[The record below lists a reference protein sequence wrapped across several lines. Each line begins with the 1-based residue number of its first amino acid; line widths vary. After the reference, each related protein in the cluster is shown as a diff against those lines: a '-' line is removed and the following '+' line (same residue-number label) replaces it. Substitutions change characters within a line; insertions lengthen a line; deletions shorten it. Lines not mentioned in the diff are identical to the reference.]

1 MYKQASL
8 KLACRL
14 YGARVVKPYR
24 LRQPAVPAGKWFLI
38 FGMMIATAL
47 GVCAQ
52 TPTDAEAAMRRV
64 GRARALAASHNLT
77 AAATE
82 LDAIINSTKDDAI
95 RDVARVMLMNIY
107 LEEANY
113 AKADALL
120 IETFKARSTQKES
133 STRSY
138 FALAGQTINSA
149 RAHLD
154 RYRSFGIN
162 VTEAGLPPEAVND
175 LDHLRLLL
183 ERVVEQAKEIISN
196 DPKRSDAAAL
206 LEEVSGLRGTL
217 ARNDLE
223 RQQWQR
229 EIASARESLAATQT
243 RIASVG
249 RASTNSSPTPSAPG
263 TVNIA
268 SNATTTASPPSA
280 TTTPAPRT
288 TGTATE
294 SRPTPTP
301 PPASTQQSDAHGN
314 TPAGSGAPGS
324 QLTNVG
330 SLLDKA
336 TQKVSPSYPTI
347 ARNARIT
354 GVVTVYLEVDEQGVV
369 AAINRTDGPQ
379 MLRQAAVDAA
389 RKWKFKPTVID
400 GKPVRVMGFI
410 NFNFT
415 Q

>member
-1 MYKQASL
+1 
-8 KLACRL
+8 
-14 YGARVVKPYR
+14 
-24 LRQPAVPAGKWFLI
+24 
-38 FGMMIATAL
+38 
-47 GVCAQ
+47 
-52 TPTDAEAAMRRV
+52 MRRV

-77 AAATE
+77 AASTE
-82 LDAIINSTKDDAI
+82 LDAIINSTTDDAI
-95 RDVARVMLMNIY
+95 RDVARLMLMNIY

-133 STRSY
+133 SIRSY

-162 VTEAGLPPEAVND
+162 VNEAGLPPEAIND

-183 ERVVEQAKEIISN
+183 ERVVEQAKEIIGN

-229 EIASARESLAATQT
+229 EIASARESLAATET

-249 RASTNSSPTPSAPG
+249 RTSNTSAPAASAPG
-263 TVNIA
+263 IVNPA
-268 SNATTTASPPSA
+268 SNTTTASRAPSTPPP
-280 TTTPAPRT
+280 TTPKP
-288 TGTATE
+288 TGTVAE

-314 TPAGSGAPGS
+314 TPAGSGTSNPA
-324 QLTNVG
+324 LTNVG

-336 TQKVSPSYPTI
+336 TQKVSPNYPAI
-347 ARNARIT
+347 AKNARIT
-354 GVVTVYLEVDEQGVV
+354 GVVTVYLEVDEQGGV
-369 AAINRTDGPQ
+369 AAISRTDGPQ
-379 MLRQAAVDAA
+379 LLRQAAVDAA

-400 GKPVRVMGFI
+400 GKPTRVMGFI

>member
-1 MYKQASL
+1 MKH
-8 KLACRL
+8 
-14 YGARVVKPYR
+14 YR
-24 LRQPAVPAGKWFLI
+24 LGQPAGPVGKLFLI
-38 FGMMIATAL
+38 FGLIIATAL

-52 TPTDAEAAMRRV
+52 TPNDAEAAMRRV

-77 AAATE
+77 AASTE
-82 LDAIINSTKDDAI
+82 LDAIINSTTDDAI
-95 RDVARVMLMNIY
+95 RDVARLMLMNIY

-113 AKADALL
+113 AKADSLL

-133 STRSY
+133 SIRSY

-162 VTEAGLPPEAVND
+162 VTETGLPPEAIND

-183 ERVVEQAKEIISN
+183 ERVVEQAKEIIGN

-206 LEEVSGLRGTL
+206 LEEVAGLRGTL

-229 EIASARESLAATQT
+229 EIAIARESLAATET
-243 RIASVG
+243 RIASAG
-249 RASTNSSPTPSAPG
+249 RTSNTSSPMPGAPG
-263 TVNIA
+263 TVNTTG
-268 SNATTTASPPSA
+268 NTTAARAPSTPP
-280 TTTPAPRT
+280 TAPKT
-288 TGTATE
+288 TGPVAE

-301 PPASTQQSDAHGN
+301 PPVSTQQSDAHGN
-314 TPAGSGAPGS
+314 TPAGSAAPNS
-324 QLTNVG
+324 PLTNIG

-336 TQKVSPSYPTI
+336 TQKVSPSYPAI
-347 ARNARIT
+347 AKNAHVT
-354 GVVTVYLEVDEQGVV
+354 GVVTVYLEVDEQGAVT
-369 AAINRTDGPQ
+369 AISRTDGPQ
-379 MLRQAAVDAA
+379 LLRQAAVDAA

-400 GKPVRVMGFI
+400 GKPIRVIGFI

>member
-1 MYKQASL
+1 
-8 KLACRL
+8 
-14 YGARVVKPYR
+14 VKHYR
-24 LRQPAVPAGKWFLI
+24 LGQPAGHVGKWFLI
-38 FGMMIATAL
+38 FGLIIAPAL
-47 GVCAQ
+47 GVRAQ
-52 TPTDAEAAMRRV
+52 TPADAEAAMRRV

-77 AAATE
+77 AASTE
-82 LDAIINSTKDDAI
+82 LDAIINSTTDDAI
-95 RDVARVMLMNIY
+95 RDVARLMLMNIY

-120 IETFKARSTQKES
+120 IETFKSRSTQKES

-138 FALAGQTINSA
+138 FALAGQTINRA

-162 VTEAGLPPEAVND
+162 VTETGLPPEAIND

-183 ERVVEQAKEIISN
+183 ERVVEQAKEIIGD

-206 LEEVSGLRGTL
+206 LEEVAGLRGTL
-217 ARNDLE
+217 ARNEQE

-229 EIASARESLAATQT
+229 EIASARESLAATET

-249 RASTNSSPTPSAPG
+249 RTSNTSSPAASAPG
-263 TVNIA
+263 TVNTA
-268 SNATTTASPPSA
+268 GNTTTTARAPSA
-280 TTTPAPRT
+280 TPPPAPKT
-288 TGTATE
+288 TGPVAE

-301 PPASTQQSDAHGN
+301 PPASTRQSDAHGN
-314 TPAGSGAPGS
+314 TPAGTTGTPNSP
-324 QLTNVG
+324 LTNVG
-330 SLLDKA
+330 SLLDTA
-336 TQKVSPSYPTI
+336 TQKVSPSYPAI
-347 ARNARIT
+347 AKNAHVT
-354 GVVTVYLEVDEQGVV
+354 GVVTVYLEVDEQGGVT
-369 AAINRTDGPQ
+369 AINRTDGPQ
-379 MLRQAAVDAA
+379 LLRQAAVDAA

-400 GKPVRVMGFI
+400 GKPARVMGFI